1 MTNELRDKK
10 NISILIAVR
19 LLYALGLQ
27 TANKISVGRR
37 STPYVN
43 SLGGFSCQARS
54 FMQPT
59 VNQPGWIVSMTQ
71 RFKCSFIARRISHSP
86 RNARCSSFSWLRE
99 LVWETFLFSHRVP
112 VPGTLTNCDT
122 ERHRRV
128 FYAWKL
134 DSSLFSRYY
143 LASRRRKFL
152 ILL

>member
-1 MTNELRDKK
+1 MNCEIKK
-10 NISILIAVR
+10 YINFDSCPLIIRV
-19 LLYALGLQ
+19 LGLQ

-86 RNARCSSFSWLRE
+86 WNARCSSFSWLRE

-128 FYAWKL
+128 FYARKL

-152 ILL
+152 ILV